1 MKEVVITSKVVGR
14 EGAGVPAKI
23 GQGSTVDLSAYLL
36 KAIWDKVWEIRTDS
50 TGKEYIFGKLPVV
63 TQYGITMYA
72 GDGGDIDLPSLYAGL
87 PIDNTTIYW
96 ENGVLKAVGSSGG
109 GGVADSVAW
118 ANVYGKPSWITDTKP
133 TYAYS
138 EITGTPD
145 LSKYALQTD
154 IPSLSGYATE
164 QWVLNKG
171 YALDANLD
179 SLATIVDD
187 KANRT
192 ELAKYIPISGYTEVS
207 GEKNFVGGLKV
218 NGSPIV
224 YDATNKYWKL
234 EGDLLVTGGVT
245 MYANEGTYTPSTIM
259 DALLY
264 DDTTLGINS
273 EGKLYVKGGTGG
285 GLDITALQNYLTQN
299 SYLNVTEGDG
309 RYLKLSGGT
318 IASSI
323 ALPLIIKT
331 SSYTSGIQIH
341 NSGGSKVFLGWN
353 EINGVHLFNYS
364 TSSSLK
370 LHDNG
375 NLYYNNDVILHAGNY
390 SSYAL
395 PLSGGTING
404 QLTISRYPSTI
415 AFVNAQKVPFG
426 HMGYSGVDNPV
437 VYMSDGATVYSILHT
452 GNYSSYALPLS
463 GGVIERNDRN
473 LLLLRNTDSES
484 ASVLWF
490 SGAFESF
497 TEGAQIA
504 YNNKQGSFTFGNHKA
519 YTNNKKGLAGIRIT
533 SDNKIQVGDINFTD
547 GYVYNIWHAGNH
559 GEGSGLSADLLDG
572 QHGSWYQSNVIAFRR
587 RGATAVNEYDANIGV
602 DAMLYNYGSASYWKN
617 APTGMSYGQILT
629 LRNGDGYSLAGQ
641 LAWDVVHASTTDTTS
656 GLWWRAT
663 DQGDWI
669 EAKWHR
675 IAFLESNVASSTKLQ
690 TARTIWGQSFDGT
703 GNVSGNLFMN
713 YNSDGIY
720 ITDNS
725 IYWHNS
731 SNAYVTRLLN
741 FTSTGNVGIGTA
753 DPAYKLDVNGEIYS
767 GGTLRIVPK
776 SGTYTEGIR
785 IQPYYDWSV
794 LMLLGSDATASGSG
808 TTINSWGIFNNN
820 GNFYINR
827 NGSATNTGY
836 ELCNVNGNWGIGKIN
851 PSYKLDVAGIIR
863 SEKQVVSHTGTDMVQ
878 YLTHSNSSYAWNYT
892 HRESNGY
899 VWHIG
904 VCSNTGGSNRKEAG
918 AYEIRGANGSN
929 NAGIFIRYQTSSH
942 GKLVV
947 ANGNGYETS
956 IGYLNSNIDTMY
968 PVWTVGSGIGGDNKT
983 TFGWWYSNVGYKMYL
998 DTSGNLLTVGAITM
1012 YSDQRK
1018 KTILRNV
1025 ELSLKQIANAPLIEH
1040 YYNSDDKKTTHVG
1053 SIAQYWASLNDW
1065 FCKLDNEGYYT
1076 MEIQNAA
1083 LASAI
1088 SVARELDRY
1097 ETKTDKTIKKLK
1109 KRICELEEEVERL
1122 KAN

>member
-109 GGVADSVAW
+109 GVADSVAW
-118 ANVYGKPSWITDTKP
+118 GNVTGKPSWITDAKP
-133 TYAYS
+133 KYS
-138 EITGTPD
+138 YTEIEGTPD
-145 LSKYALQTD
+145 LTKYALKAD

-164 QWVLNKG
+164 SWVIGKG
-171 YALDANLD
+171 YALDADLD
-179 SLATIVDD
+179 ALTTIVGD
-187 KANRT
+187 KADRT

-207 GEKNFVGGLKV
+207 GEKNFTGGLKV
-218 NGSPIV
+218 NGSPIY

-234 EGDLLVTGGVT
+234 EGGLLVTGGVT

-285 GLDITALQNYLTQN
+285 GLDITELQNYLTQN

-309 RYLKLSGGT
+309 RYLKLSGGELNG
-318 IASSI
+318 SLSI
-323 ALPLIIKT
+323 GNNTTT
-331 SSYTSGIQIH
+331 SSLLLSVARNNEKLSLLISEAKEGWLLTNYEDGKSTALIQSESLGLVYKDTSD
-341 NSGGSKVFLGWN
+341 
-353 EINGVHLFNYS
+353 NY
-364 TSSSLK
+364 
-370 LHDNG
+370 
-375 NLYYNNDVILHAGNY
+375 
-390 SSYAL
+390 
-395 PLSGGTING
+395 
-404 QLTISRYPSTI
+404 RY
-415 AFVNAQKVPFG
+415 V
-426 HMGYSGVDNPV
+426 
-437 VYMSDGATVYSILHT
+437 LHT

-463 GGVIERNDRN
+463 GGTMTGNILLGGTTTNKIGTNIVDTTGGYQEFTHQNSHGYIAIGPFNSSVAHIYTDRPSFYFN
-473 LLLLRNTDSES
+473 KELLVN
-484 ASVLWF
+484 
-490 SGAFESF
+490 
-497 TEGAQIA
+497 
-504 YNNKQGSFTFGNHKA
+504 NNK
-519 YTNNKKGLAGIRIT
+519 
-533 SDNKIQVGDINFTD
+533 V
-547 GYVYNIWHAGNH
+547 WHAGND
-559 GEGSGLSADLLDG
+559 GSGSELDADMLDG
-572 QHGSWYQSNVIAFRR
+572 QEGSWYQSNVIAFRR
-587 RGATAVNEYDANIGV
+587 RGATSLNEYDANIGV

-617 APTGMSYGQILT
+617 APAEMSYGQILT

-641 LAWDVVHASTTDTTS
+641 LAWDVVHGSTTDTTS

-663 DQGDWI
+663 DAGDWI

-675 IAFLESNVASSTKLQ
+675 IAFLESNVASATKLQ

-703 GNVSGNLFMN
+703 GNVSGNMSGVGVI
-713 YNSDGIY
+713 NSFIKPTLGTSSVAY
-720 ITDNS
+720 LHIT
-725 IYWHNS
+725 
-731 SNAYVTRLLN
+731 N
-741 FTSTGNVGIGTA
+741 FTSTSYYDGVHIYVANQDNSNTSRPLVLQSGYGDVGIGTTS
-753 DPAYKLDVNGEIYS
+753 PAYKLDVNGEIYS

-776 SGTYTEGIR
+776 SGSYTEGIR

-808 TTINSWGIFNNN
+808 TTANSWGIFNNN

-827 NGSATNTGY
+827 NSSATNTGY

-904 VCSNTGGSNRKEAG
+904 VCSNTGGSNRKDAG

-983 TFGWWYSNVGYKMYL
+983 TFGWWYSTVGYKMYL

-1025 ELSLKQIANAPLIEH
+1025 ELSLKEVANAPLIEH

-1053 SIAQYWASLNDW
+1053 SIAQYWAGLNDW

-1076 MEIQNAA
+1076 MEIQSAA